1 MKVWAAPLI
10 AAAALLFASVASAQ
24 FGRALDSS
32 VDAHMARP
40 NSFDGRWHYC
50 RAIYRMN
57 PRGDGGTWL
66 TDYPLA
72 DIDVSIRL
80 SELTKTNVGF
90 DAPGRPQHLIVRL
103 TGDELYEC
111 PFIMMQEVGRLAFNN
126 EDAARL
132 RSYLLKGGFLW
143 VDDFWGSYAWE
154 VWASQ
159 IRKVFPTVSSGIRSR
174 FAAGA
179 AKPFAGSARRR

>member
-90 DAPGRPQHLIVRL
+90 DAPGQPQHLIVRL

-111 PFIMMQEVGRLAFNN
+111 PFIMMQEVGRLLG
-126 EDAARL
+126 ARL
-132 RSYLLKGGFLW
+132 SGRDERAALRHDALTRLLL
-143 VDDFWGSYAWE
+143 
-154 VWASQ
+154 
-159 IRKVFPTVSSGIRSR
+159 
-174 FAAGA
+174 
-179 AKPFAGSARRR
+179 RRWLELM